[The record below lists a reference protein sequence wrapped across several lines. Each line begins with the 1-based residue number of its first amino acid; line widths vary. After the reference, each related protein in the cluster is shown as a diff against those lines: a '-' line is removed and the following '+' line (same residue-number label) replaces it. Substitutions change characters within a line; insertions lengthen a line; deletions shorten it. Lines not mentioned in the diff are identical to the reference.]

1 MDTRDADVLIVGAGI
16 IGLAH
21 AYTAAKAGK
30 KVLVLERSLRASGAS
45 IANFGMLW
53 PIGQT
58 AGRMFDLAIRSRT
71 IWLEILQASGIPHK
85 DTGSLHITCRED
97 EVRVGQEFAE
107 LSPTH
112 GYDCAWL
119 DRDAALS
126 RSPALNPD
134 TVLGALWSG
143 TEITID
149 PREVLRRLPA
159 FLHERYD
166 VGFEWSCPVL
176 SVDGS
181 CVRTA
186 KGTRRAERVIICT
199 GSDFETL
206 YPEFFAQSGLTRCRL
221 QMLRTPVQPD
231 SWDLGPSL
239 AGGLTFRFYPSFGI
253 CSSLATLRKRIADE
267 TPEYDA
273 FGIHTMVS
281 QSSTGELTLGDSH
294 DYGIQPSLFNREEI
308 DNLILRHLR
317 SFLRVPDFSIAERW
331 HGVYAKHFE
340 KPFVRF
346 QPEDGVEV
354 VTGLGGAGMTLSFG
368 VAAETFEAASAKEME
383 Q

>member
-30 KVLVLERSLRASGAS
+30 KVLVLERSLGASGAS

-71 IWLEILQASGIPHK
+71 IWLEILEASGIPYK
-85 DTGSLHITCRED
+85 DTGSLHIACRED
-97 EVRVGQEFAE
+97 EMRVGQEFAE
-107 LSPTH
+107 LSPAY

-126 RSPALNPD
+126 HSPALNPD
-134 TVLGALWSG
+134 TVLGALWSA
-143 TEITID
+143 TEVTID

-159 FLHERYD
+159 FLRERYD
-166 VGFEWSCPVL
+166 VGFEWGCPVL

-253 CSSLATLRKRIADE
+253 CSSLAALRKRIADE

-294 DYGIQPSLFNREEI
+294 DYGMQPSLFNREEI
-308 DNLILRHLR
+308 DDLILRHLR

>member
-1 MDTRDADVLIVGAGI
+1 
-16 IGLAH
+16 
-21 AYTAAKAGK
+21 
-30 KVLVLERSLRASGAS
+30 
-45 IANFGMLW
+45 
-53 PIGQT
+53 
-58 AGRMFDLAIRSRT
+58 MFDLAIRSRN
-71 IWLEILQASGIPHK
+71 IWVEILQASRIPYK
-85 DTGSLHITCRED
+85 NTGSLHIACRED
-97 EVRVGQEFAE
+97 EIRVGQEFAE
-107 LSPTH
+107 LSPAH

-134 TVLGALWSG
+134 TVLGALWSA

-149 PREVLRRLPA
+149 PREVLRRLPE

-166 VGFEWSCPVL
+166 VRFEWSCPVL
-176 SVDGS
+176 SVDGG
-181 CVRTA
+181 CVQTA
-186 KGTRRAERVIICT
+186 KGTLRAERVIICT

-253 CSSLATLRKRIADE
+253 CSSLAALRKRITDE

-294 DYGIQPSLFNREEI
+294 DYGMHPSLFNREEI
-308 DNLILRHLR
+308 DDLILRHLR

-346 QPEDGVEV
+346 LPERGVEI

-368 VAAETFEAASAKEME
+368 VAAETFEGASVKEME

>member
-1 MDTRDADVLIVGAGI
+1 MDTRDADILIVGAGI

-21 AYTAAKAGK
+21 AYIAAKAGK
-30 KVLVLERSLRASGAS
+30 KVLVLERSLGASGAS

-58 AGRMFDLAIRSRT
+58 AGRMFDLAIRSRN
-71 IWLEILQASGIPHK
+71 IWLEVLQASGIPYK
-85 DTGSLHITCRED
+85 NTGSLHIACRED
-97 EVRVGQEFAE
+97 EVRVGQEFVE
-107 LSPTH
+107 LSSAH

-134 TVLGALWSG
+134 TVIGALWSA

-149 PREVLRRLPA
+149 PREVLRRLPQ
-159 FLHERYD
+159 FLRERYD
-166 VGFEWSCPVL
+166 VRFEWSCPVL

-186 KGTRRAERVIICT
+186 KGTRRAEHVMICT

-221 QMLRTPVQPD
+221 QMLRTPVQPH
-231 SWDLGPSL
+231 SWNLGPSL

-253 CSSLATLRKRIADE
+253 CSSLAALRKRITDE

-294 DYGIQPSLFNREEI
+294 DYGMQPSLFNREEI
-308 DNLILRHLR
+308 DDLILRHLR

-346 QPEDGVEV
+346 QPESGVEV

-368 VAAETFEAASAKEME
+368 VAAETFEAASAKEMG

>member
-1 MDTRDADVLIVGAGI
+1 
-16 IGLAH
+16 
-21 AYTAAKAGK
+21 
-30 KVLVLERSLRASGAS
+30 
-45 IANFGMLW
+45 
-53 PIGQT
+53 
-58 AGRMFDLAIRSRT
+58 
-71 IWLEILQASGIPHK
+71 
-85 DTGSLHITCRED
+85 
-97 EVRVGQEFAE
+97 VRVGQEFAE
-107 LSPTH
+107 LSPAH

-134 TVLGALWSG
+134 TVLGALWSA

-149 PREVLRRLPA
+149 PREVLRRLPE
-159 FLHERYD
+159 FLHDRYD
-166 VGFEWSCPVL
+166 IRFEWGCPVL

-181 CVRTA
+181 CVLTA

-239 AGGLTFRFYPSFGI
+239 AGGLTFRFYPSFRI
-253 CSSLATLRKRIADE
+253 CSSLAALRKRIADE
-267 TPEYDA
+267 TPAYDA

-294 DYGIQPSLFNREEI
+294 DYGMQPSLFNREEI

-317 SFLRVPDFSIAERW
+317 SFLRLPDFSIAERW

-346 QPEDGVEV
+346 EPESGVEV

-368 VAAETFEAASAKEME
+368 VAAETFEAASVKEME

>member
-71 IWLEILQASGIPHK
+71 IWLEILQASGIPYK
-85 DTGSLHITCRED
+85 DTGSLHIACRED

-107 LSPTH
+107 LSPAH

-119 DRDAALS
+119 DRPTALS

-134 TVLGALWSG
+134 TVLGALWSA

-149 PREVLRRLPA
+149 PREVLRRLPE
-159 FLHERYD
+159 FLHECYG
-166 VGFEWSCPVL
+166 VGFEWGCPVL

-181 CVRTA
+181 SVRTA

-206 YPEFFAQSGLTRCRL
+206 YPEFFARSGLTRCRL
-221 QMLRTPVQPD
+221 QMLRTSVQPD

-239 AGGLTFRFYPSFGI
+239 AGGLTFRFYPSFSI
-253 CSSLATLRKRIADE
+253 CSSLAALRKRIADE

-294 DYGIQPSLFNREEI
+294 DYDMQPSLFNREEI
-308 DNLILRHLR
+308 DDLILRHLL

-346 QPEDGVEV
+346 QPESGVEV